1 MQWIN
6 KQNVIAGDKAINV
19 LIMDTPGEGPHLTSL
34 TMTATVFAIILFD
47 VSDRKSFENIED
59 KFIEPYN
66 TNCKHNNRIVFIVGN
81 KTDKGARQ
89 VTEEQGRELA
99 ESYSYKYF
107 EVSAKT
113 G

>member
-1 MQWIN
+1 
-6 KQNVIAGDKAINV
+6 
-19 LIMDTPGEGPHLTSL
+19 MDTPGDGIHLTSVS
-34 TMTATVFAIILFD
+34 MTATVFALIVFD
-47 VSDRKSFENIED
+47 VSDRQSFDNLDSE
-59 KFIEPYN
+59 FISKYN
-66 TNCKHNNRIVFIVGN
+66 TACTNENRIIYIVGN

>member
-1 MQWIN
+1 M
-6 KQNVIAGDKAINV
+6 
-19 LIMDTPGEGPHLTSL
+19 
-34 TMTATVFAIILFD
+34 FAIIVID
-47 VSDRKSFENIED
+47 VSDRSSFESLDSE
-59 KFIEPYN
+59 FISKYN
-66 TNCKHNNRIVFIVGN
+66 TACTHENRIIYIVGN

-99 ESYSYKYF
+99 DSYNYKYF